1 MFYWVTLCWG
11 RQLLGSWYSASLPAS
26 PLCPLLQSPQGPCCL
41 PGPRW
46 QRLGYC
52 KGGNFSGPHS
62 AGELAFRQGPR
73 FSHLMRTNIPLSFS
87 AWSPVPSG
95 PRCDDSYSHSGLIR
109 LTLMCSLSQRSL
121 VYVNR
126 GFWRQCL
133 IFTALMVF
141 IFCTDNTFTWL
152 NI

>member
-1 MFYWVTLCWG
+1 MHACPASLSSAWCCKAPRDPAVFLGWAKVTETRLLPG
-11 RQLLGSWYSASLPAS
+11 MQLLRS
-26 PLCPLLQSPQGPCCL
+26 
-41 PGPRW
+41 
-46 QRLGYC
+46 
-52 KGGNFSGPHS
+52 NS
-62 AGELAFRQGPR
+62 AGELTFRQGPR
-73 FSHLMRTNIPLSFS
+73 FSHWMRTNLSPSFS
-87 AWSPVPSG
+87 ARSPVPSG

-126 GFWRQCL
+126 GFWRECL
-133 IFTALMVF
+133 ISTALMVF